1 VKGGRILEFQ
11 NIILEKEDYLAIL
24 TINRPKA
31 LNALNGDTLYELEA
45 AIKDIKADDNIKVVI
60 LTGSGEKSFVAGA
73 DITFML
79 PLSPAEGRFFAD
91 FGEKVFRS
99 MELLEKPIIAAVNG
113 FALGGGC
120 ELAMACDIRLASEKA
135 IFGQPEVGL
144 GIIPGFGGTQR
155 LPRLIGE
162 GRAKELIYTADN
174 VSAAEA
180 FRLGLVNHVCPPDQL
195 MDEARKMAKKIAS
208 KAPLAVG
215 YAKFAIGKGMQVDID
230 TAMSIESDMFG
241 MSCATADKFEGM
253 TAFVEKRKANFQG
266 K

>member
-1 VKGGRILEFQ
+1 MEFQ

-253 TAFVEKRKANFQG
+253 TAFVEKCKANFQG

>member
-1 VKGGRILEFQ
+1 MEFE

-31 LNALNGDTLYELEA
+31 LNALNAETLYELEA
-45 AIKDIKADDNIKVVI
+45 AVKDVKADPNLKVMI
-60 LTGSGEKSFVAGA
+60 ITGAGDKSFVAGA

-79 PLSPAEGRFFAD
+79 PLSPAEGRFFSD
-91 FGEKVFRS
+91 VGERVMRQF
-99 MELLEKPIIAAVNG
+99 ELMEKPVIAAING

-120 ELAMACDIRLASEKA
+120 ELAMSCDIRLASETA
-135 IFGQPEVGL
+135 IFAQPEVGL
-144 GIIPGFGGTQR
+144 GVIPGFGGTQR

-162 GRAKELIYTADN
+162 GRAKELTYTADVIN
-174 VSAAEA
+174 AQEA
-180 FRLGLVNHVCPPDQL
+180 YRIGLVNHVYPQDQL
-195 MDEARKMAKKIAS
+195 MDEAKKMAKKIAG

-215 YAKFAIGKGMQVDID
+215 YAKFAINKGMQVDID

-241 MSCATADKFEGM
+241 MCCATADKFEGM
-253 TAFVEKRKANFQG
+253 GAFVEKRKPQFTG